1 MPVGL
6 RLKGC
11 TRRCLA
17 VCVREERLGLI
28 GFLVVGRF
36 SRKLVPRV
44 GGEELSHY
52 KDVVSRCYCFGGVG
66 DS

>member
-6 RLKGC
+6 TQGVQEEIYC
-11 TRRCLA
+11 
-17 VCVREERLGLI
+17 CVHVTEERLGLI
-28 GFLVVGRF
+28 GFLVVGSF